1 MWLSLAL
8 YYNII
13 VSNRGHT
20 LTISYWRITGYLSM
34 TDSNNFDKYL
44 RHLVEHIETLTGLSF
59 FPVSIL
65 LYISLEAGLRV
76 SY

>member
-13 VSNRGHT
+13 VSDRGHT
-20 LTISYWRITGYLSM
+20 LTTSYWRITGYLSM

-44 RHLVEHIETLTGLSF
+44 RHLVEYVETLTGLSF
-59 FPVSIL
+59 FPDSVYSYIYL
-65 LYISLEAGLRV
+65 LKQG
-76 SY
+76 